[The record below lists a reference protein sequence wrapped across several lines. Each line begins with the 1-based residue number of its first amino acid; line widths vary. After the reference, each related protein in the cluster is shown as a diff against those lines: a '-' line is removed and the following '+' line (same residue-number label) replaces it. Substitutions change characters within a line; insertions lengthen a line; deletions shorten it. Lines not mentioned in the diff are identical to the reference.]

1 MNHIKHDYKEDC
13 RVVKSRLRGVM
24 TLFAVNNRVYNP
36 RRTSYDRW
44 SQSVKIQKP
53 RCWTVQRT

>member
-1 MNHIKHDYKEDC
+1 MNYIKRDYKEDC

-36 RRTSYDRW
+36 RRTSYDR
-44 SQSVKIQKP
+44 
-53 RCWTVQRT
+53 